1 MVFRLLL
8 LLTFVGISANGFS
21 QTFNLSGKVI
31 AGDGSGGLPGAA
43 ISLFKMPDS
52 TVFATVASD
61 MNGRFSITEIPA
73 GSYEFKAHFLG
84 FKDEIRTLLFER
96 NINLGEIILNNDA
109 KLLKTAEV
117 ESNQIRTV
125 IKGDTLEMNA
135 DAFKTNPDATLEDLV
150 KKMPGIQVEN
160 GTVTA
165 GGEQVKKVLIDG
177 KEFFGDDVSM
187 AMKNLPAQVVDKIQY
202 FDKLSDQAQ
211 FTGFDDGNSKR
222 TMNVITKGGV
232 KEAKFGKL
240 YAGGGTN
247 DRYSAGANINLF
259 KNNRRFTF
267 ISQSNNINQQNFG
280 DEDLLG
286 LTQSGNGRVRGR
298 GRMMGMTSGTNDP
311 SNFMV
316 SQQSGITNTNSFGM
330 NFSDS
335 LSPKI
340 KLSASYFFNNGY
352 NKNEQ
357 DLSRD
362 YYLNDSTSQIY
373 DELNHSWN
381 NNLNH
386 RLNLRMEVALDSNN
400 SIIYTPKASWQ
411 GNSSSAFVSGNTSIN
426 NLLNLSLTNTETP
439 QSGSGYS
446 TTQNLLIQHKMKK
459 AGRTISLAL
468 NVDANER
475 HNDGNQYSENT
486 FFENDS
492 TINLN
497 QLNQTYSNS
506 QTYSANLVYSE
517 PLGKAAQFFMNYR
530 PSFTE
535 SISLKETNLFNE
547 SSSSYSRLDST
558 LSNRYE
564 NTLHTQL
571 GGAGLR
577 FRLKKLF
584 TIFSMNAQYVTLDG
598 VQTFPFQTTIRKNF
612 FNFVP
617 FAVIRYKFSTSS
629 NLRIFYR
636 SNTSAPSVSQLQNV
650 LDNSNPLQ
658 LSIGNSDLKQAYSQY
673 VHLSWNKTWT
683 ATSRSLFVN
692 LSGSNTTDYIAS
704 SSVIARSDTVVNGGI
719 TLRTGS
725 QLTRPVNMDGMYSF
739 NSLITWS
746 SPIKWI
752 KSTVNIQGGLNYS
765 LTPGLINGVKN
776 QTNNY
781 GYTGGLIIASNIS
794 ERLDFNAGYNGSYYV
809 VENTLQPAL
818 NNNYFVHTG
827 TLRAN
832 WLPWKGLVIN
842 TETAYSRYQGLGDG
856 FNQEFILLNAGIG
869 YKFLK
874 NRSGELKLSV
884 YDLLNQNT
892 SISRTVTG
900 TYVEDSSAL
909 VLNRYFMLTFT
920 YTFRKF
926 NGMKAPERDSDDH
939 RRFGPPP
946 HGGHGGPPPPG
957 H

>member
-1 MVFRLLL
+1 MGFRLFLL
-8 LLTFVGISANGFS
+8 FTFIGISVNGFS
-21 QTFNLSGKVI
+21 QTYSLTGKAT
-31 AGDGSGGLPGAA
+31 AGDGSGSLPGAA
-43 ISLFKMPDS
+43 ISLVKLPDS
-52 TVFATVASD
+52 TLFATVATD
-61 MNGRFSITEIPA
+61 VNGNFSISEIPGGNYA
-73 GSYEFKAHFLG
+73 FNAHFLG
-84 FKDEIRTLLFER
+84 FKDETRTLRFDR
-96 NINLGEIILNNDA
+96 NINLGEIVLSNDA

-117 ESNQIRTV
+117 EGNQIRTV
-125 IKGDTLEMNA
+125 IKGDTTEMNA

-150 KKMPGIQVEN
+150 KKMPGIQVKN
-160 GTVTA
+160 GTVKA
-165 GGEQVKKVLIDG
+165 GGEQVQKVLIDG

-211 FTGFDDGNSKR
+211 FTGFDDGNSRR
-222 TMNVITKGGV
+222 TLNVITKGGV
-232 KEAKFGKL
+232 KEAKFGKV

-247 DRYSAGANINLF
+247 DRYSAGANVNIF

-286 LTQSGNGRVRGR
+286 LTQAGGGRVGGR
-298 GRMMGMTSGTNDP
+298 GRMMGMSSGTNDP

-316 SQQSGITNTNSFGM
+316 SQQSGITNTNSLGM

-352 NKNEQ
+352 NRNEQ

-373 DELNHSWN
+373 DEINRSWN

-386 RLNLRMEVALDSNN
+386 RLNLRMELTLDSNN
-400 SIIYTPKASWQ
+400 SIIYTPKVSWQ
-411 GNSSSAFVSGNTSIN
+411 GNSSNAFVNGNTSIN
-426 NLLNLSLTNTETP
+426 NLINLSLTNTETP
-439 QSGSGYS
+439 QSSSGYS
-446 TTQNLLIQHKMKK
+446 TSQNLLFQHKMKK
-459 AGRTISLAL
+459 AGRTVSLAL

-517 PLGKAAQFFMNYR
+517 PLGKAAQIFMNYR
-530 PSFTE
+530 PSLTE
-535 SISLKETNLFNE
+535 SISLKETNQFNE
-547 SSSSYSRLDST
+547 IISSYSRIDST

-564 NTLHTQL
+564 NTLQTQL
-571 GGAGLR
+571 GGAGIRLR
-577 FRLKKLF
+577 SKKLF
-584 TIFSMNAQYVTLDG
+584 SVFSMNAQYVTLDG
-598 VQTFPFQTTIRKNF
+598 VQTFPFQSTIKKNF
-612 FNFVP
+612 FNIVP
-617 FAVIRYKFSTSS
+617 FAMVRYKFSTSS
-629 NLRIFYR
+629 NMRLFYR
-636 SNTSAPSVSQLQNV
+636 SSTSAPSVSQLQNV

-658 LSIGNSDLKQAYSQY
+658 LSIGNSDLKQAYSQN

-692 LSGSNTTDYIAS
+692 LSGSNTSDYIAS
-704 SSVIARSDTVVNGGI
+704 SSIIASTDTIAEGGI

-725 QLTRPVNMDGMYSF
+725 QLTRPVNINGQYNF
-739 NSLITWS
+739 NSLVTWS
-746 SPIKWI
+746 SPVKWI

-781 GYTGGLIIASNIS
+781 GYTGGLVIASNIS
-794 ERLDFNAGYNGSYYV
+794 ESLDFNVGYNGSYYV

-842 TETAYSRYQGLGDG
+842 TETAYSNYQGLGDG
-856 FNQEFILLNAGIG
+856 FNQEFILLNAGLG

-874 NRSGELKLSV
+874 KRAGEIKLSV

-900 TYVEDSSAL
+900 TYVEDSNAL

-926 NGMKAPERDSDDH
+926 NGMKAPERESDEH
-939 RRFGPPP
+939 RHMGPPP
-946 HGGHGGPPPPG
+946 QGGPGGPPPPG